1 MEKTLSA
8 IAQNLDLMLGGLGVT
23 LVLSVLII
31 FFGTIIGFLGG
42 MGLTSGP
49 RWLKALLR
57 VYVDIVRGTP
67 LLVLM
72 FLLFYLMPE
81 FGVDITGFQT
91 VVVALS
97 LFAGA
102 HISEIVRG
110 ALTGIPKGQAD
121 AAKALGLTYWP
132 MMGEIMIPQAMP
144 AVVPPWTNTAIEMVK
159 GTSLA
164 FLLSVSDL
172 LFETQN
178 VVERTGIALPFYF
191 TAALI
196 YLAVNLLLSRF
207 GHWLEQRNRYA
218 A

>member
-1 MEKTLSA
+1 MNKTLDA
-8 IAQNLDLMLGGLGVT
+8 IFQNLDLMLGGLGVT

-42 MGLTSGP
+42 IGLKSGP
-49 RWLKALLR
+49 RWVQAILR

-72 FLLFYLMPE
+72 FLLFYFAPE
-81 FGVDITGFQT
+81 FGVDISGFQT
-91 VVVALS
+91 VVLALS

-110 ALTGIPKGQAD
+110 ALTSIPKGQVD
-121 AAKALGLTYWP
+121 AAKALGLTFWP
-132 MMGEIMIPQAMP
+132 MMRHVLMPQALP
-144 AVVPPWTNTAIEMVK
+144 AVLPPWTNTAIEMVK

-178 VVERTGIALPFYF
+178 VVERTGIAMPFYL
-191 TAALI
+191 TAALL
-196 YLAVNLLLSRF
+196 YLLVNVLLSRF
-207 GHWLEQRNRYA
+207 GQWLEQRGRVA
-218 A
+218 L